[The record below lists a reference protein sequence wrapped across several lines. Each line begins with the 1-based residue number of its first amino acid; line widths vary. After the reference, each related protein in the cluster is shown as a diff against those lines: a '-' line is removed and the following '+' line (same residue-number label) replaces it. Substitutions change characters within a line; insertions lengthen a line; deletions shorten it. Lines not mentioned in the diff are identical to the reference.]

1 MDDRDDPYASE
12 YPPGNGL
19 HEDIQ
24 AFIRHYYT
32 QVDTQGRH
40 VEYSECWAEDGVL
53 VVPTGAEFHG
63 REGTNRQSSRYR
75 LSTLTLQKR

>member
-1 MDDRDDPYASE
+1 MGHQEDPYASE

-19 HEDIQ
+19 HEDIRK
-24 AFIRHYYT
+24 FIRHYYT

-63 REGTNRQSSRYR
+63 REGTNLRKNIIIVIDSN
-75 LSTLTLQKR
+75 